1 MSSKKYAFLPMGD
14 DELGPAK
21 VTKEK
26 KEKRSKHR
34 HRDHDR
40 NDRDR
45 GERSSRRRSR
55 SRSRSPYRPAKQQYR
70 KRDTDAD
77 DRWADEEPPSDI
89 DDVEE
94 EPEFKES
101 APKRSGLVGNTCSLS
116 TPFIISLFSN
126 LTTMVLPTVSFVSL
140 VAISLAGIVASQSD
154 DFDCCFTLEV
164 SGDLGG
170 KLKHGT
176 TGDLRVNSNF
186 QEAFMCAYESSDK
199 LQDSI
204 GNNCRFSS
212 PSMKFECLSG
222 VPGDG
227 DFFFDFGEAT
237 DGGEKPI
244 LLTYDGH
251 DKFLACPS
259 EGPSSDAGSFVLY
272 SRAKEDQEGCVDVSL
287 QQVGPSSSCYDRGL
301 LEKFR
306 SPTKSTRAPVTGTIE
321 EVSPARK
328 SCTLS
333 DTSTRLPA
341 KRVGS
346 GSLDSLIVNPDG
358 WASINDENSTIFE
371 FEMAPLWVN
380 HPRDA
385 TTRRCAVEFRFPACS
400 NMPEGYPCA
409 VWSGSEQQDSAGAG
423 MEWYHVYTRDD
434 PAASSLETSA
444 GPVDWAPWD
453 DFYQFGSEDA
463 ITVGTFECGVDRS
476 GGIIRTISFLVES
489 VNGWSLSFAQAG
501 MGTQSQWPL
510 GVGAYVTA
518 CDDTTPWP

>member
-1 MSSKKYAFLPMGD
+1 
-14 DELGPAK
+14 
-21 VTKEK
+21 
-26 KEKRSKHR
+26 
-34 HRDHDR
+34 
-40 NDRDR
+40 
-45 GERSSRRRSR
+45 
-55 SRSRSPYRPAKQQYR
+55 
-70 KRDTDAD
+70 
-77 DRWADEEPPSDI
+77 
-89 DDVEE
+89 
-94 EPEFKES
+94 
-101 APKRSGLVGNTCSLS
+101 
-116 TPFIISLFSN
+116 
-126 LTTMVLPTVSFVSL
+126 MVFPTVSLVSL
-140 VAISLAGIVASQSD
+140 AAISLAGIVACQSE

-186 QEAFMCAYESSDK
+186 QEAFICADESADR

-204 GNNCRFSS
+204 GNGCRFSP

-287 QQVGPSSSCYDRGL
+287 QQVGPSSGCYDRGL
-301 LEKFR
+301 LEKF
-306 SPTKSTRAPVTGTIE
+306 
-321 EVSPARK
+321 
-328 SCTLS
+328 
-333 DTSTRLPA
+333 
-341 KRVGS
+341 
-346 GSLDSLIVNPDG
+346 SLVVNPDG
-358 WASINDENSTIFE
+358 WASINDENST
-371 FEMAPLWVN
+371 
-380 HPRDA
+380 
-385 TTRRCAVEFRFPACS
+385 
-400 NMPEGYPCA
+400 
-409 VWSGSEQQDSAGAG
+409 
-423 MEWYHVYTRDD
+423 
-434 PAASSLETSA
+434 
-444 GPVDWAPWD
+444 
-453 DFYQFGSEDA
+453 FGSEDA

-476 GGIIRTISFLVES
+476 PGIVRTISFLAES

>member
-1 MSSKKYAFLPMGD
+1 
-14 DELGPAK
+14 
-21 VTKEK
+21 
-26 KEKRSKHR
+26 
-34 HRDHDR
+34 
-40 NDRDR
+40 
-45 GERSSRRRSR
+45 
-55 SRSRSPYRPAKQQYR
+55 
-70 KRDTDAD
+70 
-77 DRWADEEPPSDI
+77 
-89 DDVEE
+89 
-94 EPEFKES
+94 
-101 APKRSGLVGNTCSLS
+101 
-116 TPFIISLFSN
+116 
-126 LTTMVLPTVSFVSL
+126 MVLPTVSFVNL
-140 VAISLAGIVASQSD
+140 LAISLAGFVASQSD

-170 KLKHGT
+170 KVKHGT
-176 TGDLRVNSNF
+176 TGDLRVHSNF
-186 QEAFMCAYESSDK
+186 QEAFMCAYESADR

-204 GNNCRFSS
+204 GNSCRFSS
-212 PSMKFECLSG
+212 PSMKFECVSG

-287 QQVGPSSSCYDRGL
+287 QQVGPSSACYDRGH

-346 GSLDSLIVNPDG
+346 GPLDGLVVNPDG
-358 WASINDENSTIFE
+358 WASINDENSTVFE

-380 HPRDA
+380 HPPRRDHPPL
-385 TTRRCAVEFRFPACS
+385 RRRV
-400 NMPEGYPCA
+400 
-409 VWSGSEQQDSAGAG
+409 
-423 MEWYHVYTRDD
+423 
-434 PAASSLETSA
+434 
-444 GPVDWAPWD
+444 
-453 DFYQFGSEDA
+453 
-463 ITVGTFECGVDRS
+463 
-476 GGIIRTISFLVES
+476 
-489 VNGWSLSFAQAG
+489 SLSRLREPARGLPVCF
-501 MGTQSQWPL
+501 L
-510 GVGAYVTA
+510 ERVGAAGLGWRGHGVASCLHARRSCGFEPRDFCGA
-518 CDDTTPWP
+518 CRLGAMG